1 MGRSIL
7 VVEDEAEQGQL
18 IDSML
23 RGAAL
28 EPDLVEDTEAALGAL
43 ARRHYGAVLSDIRL
57 PGRSGIELVRE
68 ARRLSPDIPVVVMTG
83 FPTLESAV
91 ESIRAG
97 AFDYIQTPF
106 QREEL
111 LRVLRRALARTP
123 RDRRGRGATTDGRA
137 LGGASRLMRDLDDV
151 IARIASHDANV

>member
-7 VVEDEAEQGQL
+7 VVEAEAEQGQL

-97 AFDYIQTPF
+97 AFDDVSIIG
-106 QREEL
+106 L
-111 LRVLRRALARTP
+111 CA
-123 RDRRGRGATTDGRA
+123 DG
-137 LGGASRLMRDLDDV
+137 GGCDSYW
-151 IARIASHDANV
+151 